1 MGVRGAKSWE
11 GGGGFKV
18 IIHHIG
24 KRWGQFSS
32 WGGGGGFHPSRQNQA
47 SSKILLHFSFHAIL
61 YYIYYIYIYYIY
73 YNIIL
78 YILYYIYYI
87 ILYYIIYIIYS
98 ILLYYIALSF
108 GRKKS

>member
-32 WGGGGGFHPSRQNQA
+32 WGGGGVTPPEKIKPQA
-47 SSKILLHFSFHAIL
+47 KNCRILVFM
-61 YYIYYIYIYYIY
+61 
-73 YNIIL
+73 
-78 YILYYIYYI
+78 
-87 ILYYIIYIIYS
+87 LYYIIYIIYIY
-98 ILLYYIALSF
+98 ILYIL
-108 GRKKS
+108 

>member
-32 WGGGGGFHPSRQNQA
+32 WGGGLTHPDKIKPQA
-47 SSKILLHFSFHAIL
+47 KYCCILVFML
-61 YYIYYIYIYYIY
+61 YYIIYIIYIYIIYI
-73 YNIIL
+73 I
-78 YILYYIYYI
+78 ILYYIYYI
-87 ILYYIIYIIYS
+87 IYIILYYIILYILYIAYYYII
-98 ILLYYIALSF
+98 
-108 GRKKS
+108 

>member
-32 WGGGGGFHPSRQNQA
+32 WGGGGVNPTRQNQT

-61 YYIYYIYIYYIY
+61 YYIYYIYIYIYYIY

-87 ILYYIIYIIYS
+87 ILYYI
-98 ILLYYIALSF
+98 YYI
-108 GRKKS
+108 